1 MEGRKFG
8 SKYVLRINKGEEVL
22 ESLKKF
28 CKDEG
33 IKLGNISGI
42 GAANRVTVGLFEV
55 TTKKY
60 HSKELVGEFEL
71 TSLMGNVT
79 TKDGEVYLHIHA
91 NVADDNYNT
100 FGGHLNEAWI
110 SATCEIIIDAFEGE
124 VERRFDDEV
133 GLNLIKFVD

>member
-8 SKYVLRINKGEEVL
+8 NKFVLRINKGEEVI
-22 ESLKKF
+22 ESLQKF
-28 CKDEG
+28 CKEKG

-55 TTKKY
+55 STKKY
-60 HSKELVGEFEL
+60 HSKELVGEFEI
-71 TSLMGNVT
+71 TSLMGSVT

-91 NVADDNYNT
+91 NVADANYNT
-100 FGGHLNEAWI
+100 FGGHLNEAHI
-110 SATCEIIIDAFEGE
+110 SATCEVIIDVFDGE
-124 VERRFDDEV
+124 VERQFDDEV